1 LEDLTIK
8 GFKKILLYGAGEV
21 AEIILKTLEE
31 HNIESVEI
39 PAVIDD
45 DENKQNKKL
54 INTPVLD
61 ILSIPTIN
69 HDGILISSYKA
80 NREIVCRLKS
90 IDYDESKILKF
101 F

>member
-1 LEDLTIK
+1 MEDLTIK

-21 AEIILKTLEE
+21 AEIILKTLVE

-45 DENKQNKKL
+45 DENKQNKNL

-61 ILSIPTIN
+61 ILSIPKIN
-69 HDGILISSYKA
+69 HFR
-80 NREIVCRLKS
+80 NFNLK
-90 IDYDESKILKF
+90 L
-101 F
+101 